1 MSDGAKP
8 TQTTLAEIRSVATE
22 TGRINQKLRT
32 RAALVAAA
40 AELLSAGSWPTIAEV
55 AERAMVST
63 TTAYRYFASIDALVE
78 EVFFDR
84 DWPTAEEVLAAGGDA
99 PLQRVLQVE
108 AAVNGALLANER
120 AMRVIVR
127 NSLDVWLD
135 SDGGQPA
142 LRPGRR
148 LEMIDAALEPLADE
162 IDRSTLELLR
172 NGLALVIGTEAM
184 IAARDVCGLDHERA
198 HHVARWAAEAL
209 LTRALGP
216 ARSGD
221 AT

>member
-1 MSDGAKP
+1 MSDGAQP
-8 TQTTLAEIRSVATE
+8 AQATLAETRSMATE
-22 TGRINQKLRT
+22 TGRVNQKLRT

-40 AELLSAGSWPTIAEV
+40 ADILGAGSRPTIAEV

-63 TTAYRYFASIDALVE
+63 TTAYRYFASVDALVE

-84 DWPTAEEVLAAGGDA
+84 DWPTPEDVLAAGGDT
-99 PLQRVLQVE
+99 PLQRVLRVE

-142 LRPGRR
+142 LRTGRR
-148 LEMIDAALEPLADE
+148 LEMIDAALAPLADE
-162 IDRSTLELLR
+162 IDPGTLQLLR
-172 NGLALVIGTEAM
+172 NGLALLIGTEAM
-184 IAARDVCGLDHERA
+184 IAARDVCGLDAERA
-198 HHVARWAAEAL
+198 HQVARWAGEAL
-209 LTRALGP
+209 LARAFGGTW
-216 ARSGD
+216 SGD
-221 AT
+221 AP